1 MTHANEEF
9 KAEFVKLCRSSVVR
23 NRTKG
28 LINQYHRHFGNQV
41 EVDYVLAEVY
51 IRAARTLE
59 RGNPIQNLPAWLRTT
74 SINVVR
80 ELYRKEIRERKLEG
94 KTEQELSPESIDPDE
109 FCDIED
115 PTVHELWARLKDL
128 CPIEQKILIWEAEGK
143 SYRRISELL
152 VKEGFETIPVSENA
166 IAQRVRRARKKL
178 KAIPPRQ
185 CP

>member
-1 MTHANEEF
+1 MTHNEKF
-9 KAEFVKLCRSSVVR
+9 KAEFVELWRSSVVR

-28 LINQYHRHFGNQV
+28 LIDQYQRHFGNQV

-51 IRAARTLE
+51 IRAVRTVE
-59 RGNPIQNLPAWLRTT
+59 GGKPIQNLPAWLRAT

-80 ELYRKEIRERKLEG
+80 ELYRTEIRERKLEG
-94 KTEQELSPESIDPDE
+94 KTEQELSPESVDPDE

-115 PTVHELWARLKDL
+115 PTVHELWVRLKDL
-128 CPIEQKILIWEAEGK
+128 CPIEQKILMWEAEGK
-143 SYRRISELL
+143 PYRLIAELL
-152 VKEGFETIPVSENA
+152 VKEEFETTPVSENA

-178 KAIPPRQ
+178 KAIPPRP